1 MSLKDFREEIRA
13 VGFCLFV
20 SGAWVKIAWFKR
32 RRSKCSD
39 AQGFVSV
46 EQHLLIKVMMDT
58 HACIKQYLTFKAQ
71 EHTPHHIC
79 YWIKID

>member
-46 EQHLLIKVMMDT
+46 EQH
-58 HACIKQYLTFKAQ
+58 ACIKQYLTFKAQ